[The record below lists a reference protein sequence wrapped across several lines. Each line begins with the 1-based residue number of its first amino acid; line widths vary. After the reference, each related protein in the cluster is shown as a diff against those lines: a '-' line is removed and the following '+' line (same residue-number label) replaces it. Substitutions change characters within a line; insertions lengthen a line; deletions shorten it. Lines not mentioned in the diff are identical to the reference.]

1 MVVSRS
7 PDNELTAI
15 AALLVPH
22 CSLASGSIAELL
34 AELPTGLEQVL
45 VICDDA
51 LLDSGAIELMC
62 SVAAAAGAVLSAQ
75 RFGANLTR
83 HAKRGWRI
91 PTALETITPL
101 H

>member
-7 PDNELTAI
+7 PDNELMAM

-51 LLDSGAIELMC
+51 LLDSVAIELMC

-75 RFGANLTR
+75 RSTLWCKPYAACKAWMA
-83 HAKRGWRI
+83 HSDSA
-91 PTALETITPL
+91 
-101 H
+101 